1 MPAGKLQKFYGIA
14 PKISPELLPET
25 VAQAASDVKTYSGD
39 LLPYNDLTLQTVL
52 TKSGTVLS
60 VYPMD
65 NGIGGKVWL
74 NWTSDVDVA
83 VAPIDN
89 TNLDQRIYYT
99 GDGEPRVTNFTKAT
113 SGADYPAAYFT
124 LGLPLPLTAPTA
136 VATSPFSMAS
146 VSRTRDSGN
155 IATIAVASTALII
168 SGSYVTITGM
178 GGTGYNLSNVQ
189 VTVISSTQFSYYSNG
204 TAEASLASPQ
214 ADAAGTIV
222 QAGATTTRTYVYT
235 WITEWG
241 EESGPSE
248 PSSSVFL
255 KEGQIVTVGGLPNV
269 WPYGTGVYNTA
280 AMNINIYRT
289 LSSAAGTSYYLV
301 GTKALGSG
309 TTFTDN
315 VDFNSLTTTL
325 PTVIYDQPD
334 PTMKGIL
341 TIHNSIMVGF
351 FGNTLCFAE
360 PGRPH
365 AWPIEYR
372 QQLDSNIVAI
382 GSYGTSIIVATE
394 KNPWL
399 VQGSSPANVS
409 KIRMDYILPC
419 TSKRSLVSMGY
430 GIAYGTTSGIA
441 VYSSTTGGDTITKYV
456 HSWETWGTALDST
469 SLVGTFYNGRYF
481 GSHSA
486 GSFTFE
492 KDDQVGGFL
501 VSITQKF
508 NAHYYDKISAKLYI
522 AVGNNLYLWDDQT
535 AVTRSLGWKSKVI
548 RTNNYISFGAARVI
562 ADYNTDSSTAA
573 VVAANEALI
582 AANQALIDSGRTRGA
597 LGRNFL
603 NQYQLNGSAL
613 GQLQDVPGTVQF
625 NMYVDKTLLF
635 SKQIIDTTMFRL
647 PAGYKSDVF
656 EFEVV
661 GNIRVRAIHYGET
674 PLSLKTV

>member
-1 MPAGKLQKFYGIA
+1 MAAGKLQKFYGIA

-39 LLPYNDLTLQTVL
+39 LVPYHTMTSVTTLS
-52 TKSGTVLS
+52 KSGTTMS
-60 VYPMD
+60 IYPMD
-65 NGIGGKVWL
+65 DGAGGKVWL
-74 NWTSDVDVA
+74 NWTNDVDVA

-89 TNLDQRIYYT
+89 TLLDQRVYYT
-99 GDGEPRVTNFTKAT
+99 GDGEPRVTNYTLAT
-113 SGADYPAAYFT
+113 SGANLPAAYYT

-136 VATSPFSMAS
+136 TATSPFSMAS

-155 IATIAVASTALII
+155 IATITVASTALII
-168 SGSYVTITGM
+168 SGSYVTVTGM
-178 GGTGYNLSNVQ
+178 SGTGYNLSNVQ
-189 VTVISSTQFSYYSNG
+189 VTVVDGTHFSYYSNG
-204 TAEASLASPQ
+204 TAEAVT
-214 ADAAGTIV
+214 ADVGGTIT

-235 WITEWG
+235 WLTEWG

-248 PSSSVFL
+248 PSSSIFL
-255 KEGQIVTVGGLPNV
+255 KEGQVVTIGGLPNA

-280 AMNINIYRT
+280 TMKMNIYRT
-289 LSSAAGTSYYLV
+289 LSSASGTSYFLV
-301 GTKALGSG
+301 GSKTLGTG

-315 VDFNSLTTTL
+315 IDFNTLTTTL
-325 PTVIYDQPD
+325 PSVIYDQPD

-360 PGRPH
+360 PGQPH
-365 AWPIEYR
+365 AWPIEYQ

-456 HSWETWGTALDST
+456 HSWETWDSALDST
-469 SLVGTFYNGRYF
+469 TLIGTFYNGRYF

-508 NAHYYDKISAKLYI
+508 NASYYDKKSARLYI
-522 AVGNNLYLWDDQT
+522 ANGNNLYLWDDPD
-535 AVTRSLGWKSKVI
+535 AVTQSLNWKSKVI
-548 RTNNYISFGAARVI
+548 RTNNFINFGAARVV
-562 ADYNTDSSTAA
+562 ADYDDTGAAAA
-573 VVAANEALI
+573 VIAANAAIL
-582 AANQALIDSGRTRGA
+582 AANQALIDARRTRGA
-597 LGRNFL
+597 MGGSMLGEL
-603 NQYQLNGSAL
+603 VLDGSAL
-613 GQLQDVPGTVQF
+613 DALNAISGAAQF
-625 NMYVDKTLLF
+625 NMYVNKSLIF
-635 SKQIIDTTMFRL
+635 SKQLSADTVFRL
-647 PAGYKSDVF
+647 PAGYKADVF
-656 EFEVV
+656 EFEVS